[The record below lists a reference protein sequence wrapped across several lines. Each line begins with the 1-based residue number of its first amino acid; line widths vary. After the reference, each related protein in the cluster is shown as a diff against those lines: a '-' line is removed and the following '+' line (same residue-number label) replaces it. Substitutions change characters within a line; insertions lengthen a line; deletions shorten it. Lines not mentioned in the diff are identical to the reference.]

1 MGFIRDLF
9 SSPDPPPPVD
19 YAAIGQQQNTANL
32 EAARL
37 GARLARPDVV
47 SPYQTTTFRETE
59 PDQYLAATTLTPEYE
74 QLRVGEAGIQ
84 AGLQGLAQ
92 QRLEDVS
99 TSPFTTE
106 GMTEEP
112 GPFQYST
119 VGAQPAYST
128 EAATYELPGYDDLN
142 TYTSNAANE
151 FFNRATAR
159 LNPQFDRAQRGLRT
173 QLINSGIPEGSDA
186 YNEEMRL
193 FNQQKSDALSDLSS
207 RSMFEGQTLQ
217 SNIMANILSG
227 RGQQLGEITSE
238 YDIAQRRR
246 AQGISEGERQVAL
259 NREARDRQI
268 AEAMRLRQ
276 QPLSELSALMT
287 GTTPFTQAAAA
298 GPAPI
303 APTRGPAPVDLGALA
318 TVGQSDALA
327 RYRGQVAQ
335 QGSGMDLLGTLGAGL
350 LRRS

>member
-1 MGFIRDLF
+1 
-9 SSPDPPPPVD
+9 
-19 YAAIGQQQNTANL
+19 
-32 EAARL
+32 
-37 GARLARPDVV
+37 
-47 SPYQTTTFRETE
+47 
-59 PDQYLAATTLTPEYE
+59 
-74 QLRVGEAGIQ
+74 
-84 AGLQGLAQ
+84 
-92 QRLEDVS
+92 
-99 TSPFTTE
+99 
-106 GMTEEP
+106 
-112 GPFQYST
+112 
-119 VGAQPAYST
+119 
-128 EAATYELPGYDDLN
+128 
-142 TYTSNAANE
+142 
-151 FFNRATAR
+151 
-159 LNPQFDRAQRGLRT
+159 
-173 QLINSGIPEGSDA
+173 
-186 YNEEMRL
+186 MRL
-193 FNQQKSDALSDLSS
+193 FNQQKSDALADLSS

-287 GTTPFTQAAAA
+287 GTTPFTQAAAV